1 MTSTL
6 NEGKRAAEA
15 AYQDA
20 QPWVI
25 RLARWGYAA
34 KGVVYLIIGGLA
46 LGSVLTTSGQTTGP
60 TGALQEVATQP
71 FGQVLLALIAI
82 GLAGYAI
89 WRFVQAIKDPDHEG
103 SDAKGIF
110 KRIGYAVSGVTYSG
124 LAISA
129 VGMIM
134 GSGGSGGSGGQAEGI
149 TAQVMSQPFGRWLIA
164 IAGVIVIGVGVYQFY
179 KGAAAKFIKVLKL
192 SEMSPG
198 ERTWA
203 IRSGRVG
210 LLARSVVYAL
220 IGWFLIQAAIT
231 ANPDQAGGLGEALQT
246 LAQQP
251 YGPWL
256 LGIVALGL
264 MLYGIY
270 SLVLA
275 RYRRIYATG

>member
-6 NEGKRAAEA
+6 NEGKRAAES
-15 AYQDA
+15 AYQNA

-34 KGVVYLIIGGLA
+34 KGVVYLIVGGLA
-46 LGSVLTTSGQTTGP
+46 LASVLTTSGQTTGP
-60 TGALQEVATQP
+60 TGALQEVASQP
-71 FGQVLLALIAI
+71 FGQVMLALIAI
-82 GLAGYAI
+82 GLVGYSI
-89 WRFVQAIKDPDHEG
+89 WRMVQAIKDPDHEG
-103 SDAKGIF
+103 SDAKGIA
-110 KRIGYAVSGVTYSG
+110 KRIGYAISGIVYAG
-124 LAISA
+124 LAVSA

-134 GSGGSGGSGGQAEGI
+134 GSGGGGSGGQAESL
-149 TAQVMSQPFGRWLIA
+149 TARVMAQPFGRWLIA
-164 IAGVIVIGVGVYQFY
+164 ITGVIIIGVGIYQFY

-192 SEMSPG
+192 REMSAG

-203 IRSGRVG
+203 IRAGRVG
-210 LLARSVVYAL
+210 LIARSVVYAL
-220 IGWFLIQAAIT
+220 IGGFLIQAAIT
-231 ANPDQAGGLGEALQT
+231 ADPQEAGGLGEALQT

-256 LGIVALGL
+256 LGLVALGL
-264 MLYGIY
+264 MLYGVY